1 MSLKL
6 LISLFTQLRCDCRP
20 LSNSNEM
27 ENEFEHCYVK
37 NGVFTADPE
46 VNTVDSSY

>member
-1 MSLKL
+1 M
-6 LISLFTQLRCDCRP
+6 SLFTQLRCDCRP

-27 ENEFEHCYVK
+27 ENESARCRMLE

-46 VNTVDSSY
+46 VNTVDSVLTV